1 MTLTQS
7 NLLADL
13 RSVMQQ
19 LMDLEPSHSWVPGLH
34 RRVDGITKELHRTG
48 MTNEQIDLAI

>member
-1 MTLTQS
+1 MTLTQI
-7 NLLADL
+7 NLIADL
-13 RSVMQQ
+13 RLVLDQ

-48 MTNEQIDLAI
+48 MTNEQIDIEL

>member
-1 MTLTQS
+1 MTLSQS
-7 NLLADL
+7 NLIADL

-19 LMDLEPSHSWVPGLH
+19 LMDLSPAHPWVPGLH
-34 RRVDGITKELHRTG
+34 RRVDGITKDLHRTG

>member
-1 MTLTQS
+1 MTLTQI
-7 NLLADL
+7 NLLAEL
-13 RSVMQQ
+13 RLVLDQ

-48 MTNEQIDLAI
+48 MTNEQIDIEL